1 MVNLILFVDFQFTAY
16 GKIGRVTI
24 RYFYNS
30 GSAVWLA
37 VTDPDGQIMDFSLNA
52 EQHALQETARRF
64 AQKELP
70 THAKA
75 IEENNIPP
83 SLELRKRFSEMGF
96 MGINLSTTY
105 GGGGLSHFEA
115 VLVLEELAKISVA
128 VAFPVFEASFGPALA
143 IAHFAPEALRQ
154 RILPKVCS
162 GEMVVAVSMS
172 EPQAGTALTDLRTTG
187 KKNGTK
193 IILNGNKRWCSGG
206 GHADAYVVYCRLSDD
221 PGAKGIGAV
230 LLEKGVDGFTFGAP
244 ESHMGWRGIT
254 SADMYFDNVEVPVEN
269 IIVPAGGFKKL
280 MEAFDL
286 ERCGNTTMSLA
297 CGQSAFEYTLD
308 YVQER
313 EQFGKPI
320 IEFQAVQLQ
329 IAQMKMKLDASRLLL
344 YRAVNN
350 AEQELPSIA
359 DSSIAKCYANEIARE
374 VSGAAVQLLGGYGYS
389 KSYPIEQKM
398 RDAWGWGIAGGS
410 IDIQKIN
417 IAAAL
422 VGKRFNQRG

>member
-1 MVNLILFVDFQFTAY
+1 
-16 GKIGRVTI
+16 
-24 RYFYNS
+24 
-30 GSAVWLA
+30 
-37 VTDPDGQIMDFSLNA
+37 MDFSLST
-52 EQHALQETARRF
+52 EQQMLQETARRF
-64 AQKELP
+64 AQTELP
-70 THAKA
+70 THATD
-75 IEENNIPP
+75 IENNNAPP
-83 SLELRKRFSEMGF
+83 NLVLRKRFAEMGF
-96 MGINLSTTY
+96 MGINLPSAY
-105 GGGGLSHFEA
+105 GGAGLGHFEA
-115 VLVLEELAKISVA
+115 VLILEELAKISVA

-143 IAHFAPEALRQ
+143 IAHFAPKALQQ
-154 RILPKVCS
+154 RILPQVCS

-172 EPQAGTALTDLRTTG
+172 EPNAGTALTDLKTRG
-187 KKNGTK
+187 KLSGDK
-193 IILNGNKRWCSGG
+193 IILNGSKRWCSGG
-206 GHADAYVVYCRLSDD
+206 GHADAYVVYCRLSND

-230 LLEKGVDGFTFGAP
+230 LLEKGTQGFTFGAP
-244 ESHMGWRGIT
+244 ESHMGWRGIA
-254 SADMYFDNVEVPVEN
+254 SADMFFDNVEVPVEN

-297 CGQSAFEYTLD
+297 CGQSAFDYALD

-329 IAQMKMKLDASRLLL
+329 IAQMKMKLDAARLLL

-350 AEQELPSIA
+350 AEQSLPSIA

-374 VSGAAVQLLGGYGYS
+374 VASAAVQLMGGYGYS
-389 KSYPIEQKM
+389 KSYPMEQKM

-410 IDIQKIN
+410 IDIQKVN

-422 VGKRFNQRG
+422 AGKRFNQRG

>member
-1 MVNLILFVDFQFTAY
+1 
-16 GKIGRVTI
+16 
-24 RYFYNS
+24 
-30 GSAVWLA
+30 
-37 VTDPDGQIMDFSLNA
+37 MDFSLSA
-52 EQHALQETARRF
+52 EQQMLQETARRF
-64 AQKELP
+64 AQTELP
-70 THAKA
+70 NHAKD
-75 IEENNIPP
+75 IENNNAPP
-83 SLELRKRFSEMGF
+83 NLVLRKRFAEMGF
-96 MGINLSTTY
+96 MGINLPSAY
-105 GGGGLSHFEA
+105 GGAGLGHFEA
-115 VLVLEELAKISVA
+115 VLILEELAKISVA

-143 IAHFAPEALRQ
+143 IAHFAPKALQQ
-154 RILPKVCS
+154 RILPQVCS
-162 GEMVVAVSMS
+162 GEMVVAISMS
-172 EPQAGTALTDLRTTG
+172 EPNAGTALTDLKTRG
-187 KKNGTK
+187 KLNGGK
-193 IILNGNKRWCSGG
+193 IILNGSKRGCSGG

-230 LLEKGVDGFTFGAP
+230 LVEKGTQGFTFGAP
-244 ESHMGWRGIT
+244 ESHMGWRGIA
-254 SADMYFDNVEVPVEN
+254 SADMFFDNVEVPVEN

-297 CGQSAFEYTLD
+297 CGQSAFDYALD

-329 IAQMKMKLDASRLLL
+329 IAQMKMKLDAARRLL

-350 AEQELPSIA
+350 AEQSLPSIA

-374 VSGAAVQLLGGYGYS
+374 VAGAAVQLMGGYGYS
-389 KSYPIEQKM
+389 KSYPMEQKM

-410 IDIQKIN
+410 IDIQKVN

-422 VGKRFNQRG
+422 AGKRFNQRG